1 MVSAYYKIIIRI
13 IRRYSEVKKLKA
25 TKFFKSVAALM
36 LAVCMTLSVSV
47 TAKAAGAQGIDVS
60 KYQGAI
66 NWGAVAQSG
75 VSYAF
80 IKVGSTK
87 SGVDPYFAANVQ
99 GAQAAGI
106 RTGVYIY
113 SYATSVEAA
122 AQEAELVLKWIE
134 PYNINFPVAFDIEDS
149 VQKGLDANTCTA
161 MANAFCGVIS
171 SAGYTPMLY
180 TYTNFYKS
188 HFTSALAY
196 DKWIAQYSDHN
207 DIAGWAIWQYSSSG
221 SVAGINGRVDV
232 NLAAKDY
239 TAFIPQAGVL
249 DLGGGN
255 AYFFNNFRKQFGW
268 VDVAGTKYHTDPATG
283 IVTYGWYSDETGAY
297 YFTPGTAA
305 AATGLST
312 IDGGIYY
319 FNEAAQLQTGWLE
332 LGGYTFLFNPA
343 DNGKLYTGWWTDPTV
358 GTRYLYTTDGH
369 MLVGLCVI
377 DKDMYYFNEQGFLQ
391 VGWVDIDGVTY
402 MFNPNDG
409 GKMYRGWW
417 TDATGTYYLD
427 PKDAHRV
434 TGLATIDGAVYYF
447 NEAGQMQV
455 GVVNVNGVTYDF
467 GADGKMLTGM
477 QTIGDGTYFFGTD
490 GAMMTGLVQTKEG
503 VYYAGADGKLIAGQ
517 TVKIGAGDF
526 LFGADGKLVVNQ
538 VIQVGTNL
546 YQTDESGMVIAV
558 APAPAATK

>member
-1 MVSAYYKIIIRI
+1 M
-13 IRRYSEVKKLKA
+13 KKLKA
-25 TKFFKSVAALM
+25 SRLFRSIAAVA
-36 LAVCMTLSVSV
+36 LAVCMTLGAPI
-47 TAKAAGAQGIDVS
+47 TASAAGQQGIDVS
-60 KYQGAI
+60 KYQGGI
-66 NWGAVAQSG
+66 NWAAVAQSG

-87 SGVDPYFAANVQ
+87 SGIDPYFAANVQ

-122 AQEAELVLKWIE
+122 AAEAQLVLQWIE
-134 PYNINFPVAFDIEDS
+134 PYNINFPIAFDIEDS

-161 MANAFCGVIS
+161 MANAFCSTIS
-171 SAGYTPMLY
+171 AAGYTPILY

-221 SVAGINGRVDV
+221 SVAGISGRVDM
-232 NLAAKDY
+232 NIAAKDY
-239 TAFIPQAGVL
+239 TAFIPQVGLL
-249 DLGGGN
+249 DLGAGN
-255 AYFFNNFRKQFGW
+255 VFFFNNFRRQFGW
-268 VDVAGTKYHTDPATG
+268 VDVAGIKYHTDPATG
-283 IVTYGWYSDETGAY
+283 IVTYGWYADETGAY
-297 YFTPGTAA
+297 YFAPETAA
-305 AATGLST
+305 ASVGLTT
-312 IDGGIYY
+312 IDNGIYY

-332 LGGYTFLFNPA
+332 LGGLTFLFNPA
-343 DNGKLYTGWWTDPTV
+343 ENGKLYTGWWTDPTV
-358 GTRYLYTTDGH
+358 GTRYLDTTDGH
-369 MLVGLCVI
+369 MLVGLSVI
-377 DKDMYYFNEQGFLQ
+377 DKDMYFFNEQGYLQ
-391 VGWVDIDGVTY
+391 VGWVTLEGLTY

-427 PKDAHRV
+427 LNDAHRV
-434 TGLATIDGAVYYF
+434 SGLVAIDGATYYF

-455 GVVNVNGVTYDF
+455 GVVNINGATYDF

-477 QTIGDGTYFFGTD
+477 QTVGDGTYFFGAD
-490 GAMMTGLVQTKEG
+490 GVMATGLVQTADG

-517 TVKIGAGDF
+517 AVKIGGVDF
-526 LFGADGKLVVNQ
+526 LFGVDGKLVVNQ
-538 VIQVGTNL
+538 VVQLGDTL
-546 YQTDESGMVIAV
+546 FQTDEKGQVIAT
-558 APAPAATK
+558 APAPVATN